1 MITPSVKTNLILKEM
16 GITRYELRS
25 KQEPEPSKI
34 IFSYQKGNILTL
46 LGQSYDD
53 LDEDEAK
60 LLIAIV
66 DAVKPVDKNI
76 VQNKYNLDDIK
87 ENISAIKGIKGIK
100 GIICFIPD
108 ISSIELP
115 IPFVQAP
122 SLKKMISDTE
132 SKMVLWKKLK
142 EIFLK

>member
-1 MITPSVKTNLILKEM
+1 MITPSVKTNLILKEI

-76 VQNKYNLDDIK
+76 VQNNYNLDDIK
-87 ENISAIKGIKGIK
+87 ENISVTKDIK

-122 SLKKMISDTE
+122 SLKKMISDKE
-132 SKMVLWKKLK
+132 SKMFLWKKLK

>member
-76 VQNKYNLDDIK
+76 VQNKYNLDDIQ
-87 ENISAIKGIKGIK
+87 ENISAIKDIK

-108 ISSIELP
+108 ISSLELP

>member
-1 MITPSVKTNLILKEM
+1 MITPSIKTNLILKEM

-25 KQEPEPSKI
+25 KQEPEPLKT

-76 VQNKYNLDDIK
+76 VQNKYNLDDRK
-87 ENISAIKGIKGIK
+87 ENISAMKDIK

-108 ISSIELP
+108 ITSIELS

-122 SLKKMISDTE
+122 SLKKMISDSE

-142 EIFLK
+142 EIILK

>member
-1 MITPSVKTNLILKEM
+1 MITPSVKTNLILKEI

-34 IFSYQKGNILTL
+34 IFGYQKGNILTL

-87 ENISAIKGIKGIK
+87 ENISVIKDIK

-108 ISSIELP
+108 ISSLELP
-115 IPFVQAP
+115 VPFVQAP
-122 SLKKMISDTE
+122 SLKKMIHDTE

>member
-1 MITPSVKTNLILKEM
+1 MITPSIKTNLILKEM

-25 KQEPEPSKI
+25 KQQSDLSKT

-46 LGQSYDD
+46 LEHSYDD
-53 LDEDEAK
+53 LSEDEAK

-87 ENISAIKGIKGIK
+87 DDISVIKDIK

-108 ISSIELP
+108 ISSLELP

>member
-1 MITPSVKTNLILKEM
+1 MITPSIKTNLILKEM

-25 KQEPEPSKI
+25 KQQSDLSKT

-46 LGQSYDD
+46 LEHSYDD
-53 LDEDEAK
+53 LSEDEAK

-87 ENISAIKGIKGIK
+87 DDISVIKDIK

-108 ISSIELP
+108 ISSLELP
-115 IPFVQAP
+115 VPFVQAP

>member
-1 MITPSVKTNLILKEM
+1 MITPSIKTNLILKEM

-25 KQEPEPSKI
+25 KQEPEPLKT

-87 ENISAIKGIKGIK
+87 ENISSMKDIK

-108 ISSIELP
+108 ITSLELS

-122 SLKKMISDTE
+122 SLKKMISDSE

-142 EIFLK
+142 EIILK

>member
-1 MITPSVKTNLILKEM
+1 MITPSIKTKLILKEM

-25 KQEPEPSKI
+25 KQEPEPLKT

-76 VQNKYNLDDIK
+76 VQNKYNHDDIK
-87 ENISAIKGIKGIK
+87 ENISAIKDIK

-108 ISSIELP
+108 ISSIELS

-122 SLKKMISDTE
+122 SLKKMISDKE
-132 SKMVLWKKLK
+132 SKMFLWKKLK
-142 EIFLK
+142 EIILK

>member
-25 KQEPEPSKI
+25 KQEPEPSKT

-87 ENISAIKGIKGIK
+87 ENISAIKDIK

-108 ISSIELP
+108 ISSLELP
-115 IPFVQAP
+115 VPFVQAP
-122 SLKKMISDTE
+122 SLKKMIHDTE

>member
-1 MITPSVKTNLILKEM
+1 MITPSIKTNLILKEM

-87 ENISAIKGIKGIK
+87 ENISAIKDIK

-108 ISSIELP
+108 IGSIELP

>member
-1 MITPSVKTNLILKEM
+1 MITQSVKTNLILKEM

-76 VQNKYNLDDIK
+76 VQNKYNLDDIQ
-87 ENISAIKGIKGIK
+87 ENISAIKDIK

>member
-1 MITPSVKTNLILKEM
+1 MITPSVKTNLILKEI

-25 KQEPEPSKI
+25 KQKPEPSKI
-34 IFSYQKGNILTL
+34 IFGYQKGNILTL

-87 ENISAIKGIKGIK
+87 ENISVIKDIK

-108 ISSIELP
+108 ISSLELP
-115 IPFVQAP
+115 VPFVQAP
-122 SLKKMISDTE
+122 SLKKMIYDKE

>member
-1 MITPSVKTNLILKEM
+1 MITPSIKTNLILKEM

-87 ENISAIKGIKGIK
+87 ENISVIKDIK

-108 ISSIELP
+108 ISSLELP
-115 IPFVQAP
+115 VPFVQAP

>member
-1 MITPSVKTNLILKEM
+1 MITPSIKTNLILKEM

-34 IFSYQKGNILTL
+34 IFGYQKGNILTL

-87 ENISAIKGIKGIK
+87 ENISVIKDIK

>member
-1 MITPSVKTNLILKEM
+1 MITPSIKTNLILKEM

-87 ENISAIKGIKGIK
+87 ENISVIKDIK

-108 ISSIELP
+108 IGSIKLP

>member
-1 MITPSVKTNLILKEM
+1 MITPSIKTNLILKEM

-25 KQEPEPSKI
+25 KQEPEPSKT

-60 LLIAIV
+60 LLNAIV
-66 DAVKPVDKNI
+66 DAVKPVYKNI

-87 ENISAIKGIKGIK
+87 ENISVIKDIK

-108 ISSIELP
+108 ISSIEIP

-142 EIFLK
+142 EIILK